1 MNPKLFENS
10 GLALSREPISTSI
23 MNLLMDYFLQQELKP
38 GDKLPTE
45 VELVQQL
52 KVGRNSVREAMKM
65 LSSLGVI
72 EIRRGL
78 GTFISRSMPSSVI
91 NSLILSL
98 AFEQGASQE
107 LAELRIFFEA
117 GLIEMIMDK
126 ISPADLDDLIVANDR
141 LGEIARTDPKDFRQ
155 LRDLDIAF
163 HHRLLA
169 VTGNKFILKMGTAV
183 FTLYRTA
190 TEKNMALVPLKIYEN
205 HKLLLE
211 AIRQRNKSGY
221 IRLLKRLVG
230 ETMNR
235 FSAGQDG
242 D

>member
-1 MNPKLFENS
+1 MNPKLFIDS
-10 GLALSREPISTSI
+10 GLALTREPISTSI
-23 MNLLMDYFLQQELKP
+23 MNLLVDYLLQQELKP
-38 GDKLPTE
+38 GDKLPSE
-45 VELVQQL
+45 MELAQQL

-78 GTFISRSMPSSVI
+78 GTFISQSLPSSAF

-98 AFEQGASQE
+98 AFEQGTSQE

-126 ISPADLDDLIVANDR
+126 ISPADFDDLVAANER
-141 LGEIARTDPKDFRQ
+141 LGEEARTNPKDSRR

-163 HHRLLA
+163 HRRLLA
-169 VTGNKFILKMGTAV
+169 VTGNKFIINMGTAV
-183 FTLYRTA
+183 FTIYRTT
-190 TEKNMALVPLKIYEN
+190 TEKNVGLVPLKVYEN

-211 AIRQRNKSGY
+211 TIRQRDKSGF
-221 IRLLKRLVG
+221 IQLLTRLVW

-235 FSAGQDG
+235 ITASQNGG
-242 D
+242 